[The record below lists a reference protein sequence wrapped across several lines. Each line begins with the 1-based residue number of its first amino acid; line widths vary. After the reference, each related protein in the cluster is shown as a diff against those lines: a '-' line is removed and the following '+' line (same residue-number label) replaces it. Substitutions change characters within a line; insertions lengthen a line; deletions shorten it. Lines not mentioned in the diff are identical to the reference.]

1 MRYIKTLLSNAL
13 FKLLTYLFLLTVR
26 FLGLIRVIS
35 PDRMREILFNP
46 KAFFGIDDSEQ

>member
-1 MRYIKTLLSNAL
+1 MKYVKTLLSNAF
-13 FKLLTYLFLLTVR
+13 FKLLTYLFLFTVL

-46 KAFFGIDDSEQ
+46 KAFFGVDNSEQ